1 MELLEYPHLAEVLR
15 EFSDYFRNDYEQRLI
30 GHDRYATGELLES
43 IRTEVR
49 AEGTTYEV
57 VVHLRDYWKYIE
69 DDTRPHFPPPD
80 ALLRWVQV
88 KPTLPRPFILNGK
101 EVSPKS
107 LAYLVGRKIA
117 RVGTKG
123 THDLADAKKTTMDT
137 FKARVISA
145 LGHDL
150 RDWIRKV

>member
-15 EFSDYFRNDYEQRLI
+15 EFADYFRNDYEQRLI

-49 AEGTTYEV
+49 AGGTTYEV

-88 KPTLPRPFILNGK
+88 KPTIPRPFILNGK

-107 LAYLVGRKIA
+107 LAYLVGRKIS
-117 RVGTKG
+117 RVGTNG

-137 FKARVISA
+137 FKRRVREA

>member
-15 EFSDYFRNDYEQRLI
+15 EFADYFRNNYEQRLI

-49 AEGTTYEV
+49 AGGTTYEV

-101 EVSPKS
+101 EVSHKS
-107 LAYLVGRKIA
+107 LAYIIGRKIS

-123 THDLADAKKTTMDT
+123 THDLADAKKDTMDT
-137 FKARVISA
+137 FKARVRAA
-145 LGHDL
+145 LGHDV

>member
-49 AEGTTYEV
+49 AGGTTYEV

-101 EVSPKS
+101 EVIPKS
-107 LAYLVGRKIA
+107 LAYLIGRKIS

-123 THDLADAKKTTMDT
+123 THDLADAKQTTMDT
-137 FKARVISA
+137 FKARVRAA

>member
-30 GHDRYATGELLES
+30 AHDRYATGGLLES

-49 AEGTTYEV
+49 AGGTTYEV

-117 RVGTKG
+117 EKGTKG
-123 THDLADAKKTTMDT
+123 THDLADAKKDTMDA
-137 FKARVISA
+137 FKARVRAA

>member
-49 AEGTTYEV
+49 AGGTTYEV

-107 LAYLVGRKIA
+107 LAYLVGRKIS

-123 THDLADAKKTTMDT
+123 THDLADAKKTTMDA

>member
-49 AEGTTYEV
+49 AGGTTYEV

-107 LAYLVGRKIA
+107 LAFLIGRKIS

-137 FKARVISA
+137 FKRRVISA

>member
-15 EFSDYFRNDYEQRLI
+15 EFADYFRNDYEQRLI

-49 AEGTTYEV
+49 AGGTTYEV

-88 KPTLPRPFILNGK
+88 KPTLPRPFIHFIPEALNVPVRG
-101 EVSPKS
+101 PPS
-107 LAYLVGRKIA
+107 LYDVRQFLFV
-117 RVGTKG
+117 
-123 THDLADAKKTTMDT
+123 
-137 FKARVISA
+137 
-145 LGHDL
+145 
-150 RDWIRKV
+150 

>member
-49 AEGTTYEV
+49 AGGTTYEV
-57 VVHLRDYWKYIE
+57 VVYLRDYWKYIE

-107 LAYLVGRKIA
+107 LAYLVGRKIS

-123 THDLADAKKTTMDT
+123 THDLADAKKDTMDA
-137 FKARVISA
+137 FKARVRAA

>member
-49 AEGTTYEV
+49 AGGTTYEV

-69 DDTRPHFPPPD
+69 DDTRPHFPPTD

-107 LAYLVGRKIA
+107 LAYLIGRKIS

-137 FKARVISA
+137 FKARVRAA

>member
-15 EFSDYFRNDYEQRLI
+15 EFADYFRNDYEQRLI

-49 AEGTTYEV
+49 AGGTTYEV

-107 LAYLVGRKIA
+107 LAYLVGRKISS
-117 RVGTKG
+117 VGTKG
-123 THDLADAKKTTMDT
+123 THDLADAKKDTMDT
-137 FKARVISA
+137 FKRRVREA

>member
-15 EFSDYFRNDYEQRLI
+15 EFADYFRNDYEQRLI

-49 AEGTTYEV
+49 AGGTTYEV

-101 EVSPKS
+101 EVGPKS
-107 LAYLVGRKIA
+107 LAYLIGMKIS

-137 FKARVISA
+137 FKARVRAA

>member
-1 MELLEYPHLAEVLR
+1 M
-15 EFSDYFRNDYEQRLI
+15 
-30 GHDRYATGELLES
+30 
-43 IRTEVR
+43 
-49 AEGTTYEV
+49 

-107 LAYLVGRKIA
+107 LAYLIGRKIS

-137 FKARVISA
+137 FKARVRAA

>member
-49 AEGTTYEV
+49 AGGTTYEV

-107 LAYLVGRKIA
+107 LAYLIGRKIS
-117 RVGTKG
+117 RVGMKG
-123 THDLADAKKTTMDT
+123 THDLADAKKDTMDT
-137 FKARVISA
+137 FKARVREA

>member
-1 MELLEYPHLAEVLR
+1 MELLEYHHLAEVLR
-15 EFSDYFRNDYEQRLI
+15 EFADYFRNDYEQRLI

-49 AEGTTYEV
+49 AGGTTYEV

-107 LAYLVGRKIA
+107 LSYLIGRKIS

-137 FKARVISA
+137 FERRVREA

>member
-49 AEGTTYEV
+49 AGGTTYEV

-117 RVGTKG
+117 EKGTKG
-123 THDLADAKKTTMDT
+123 THDLAAAKKDTMDA
-137 FKARVISA
+137 FKARVRSA

>member
-15 EFSDYFRNDYEQRLI
+15 EFADYFRNDYEQRLI

-49 AEGTTYEV
+49 AGGTTYEV
-57 VVHLRDYWKYIE
+57 VVQLRDYWKYIE

-107 LAYLVGRKIA
+107 LAYLIGRKIS

-137 FKARVISA
+137 VKRRVREA